1 MDVRL
6 VTDAGVEHHPVEAL
20 DDLLRRDD
28 GFVWVDVPTCDEA
41 AMRVLS
47 DVFKL
52 HPRAVRDCLE
62 RNRVPKMHAYAE
74 HVFIVLHTPEQ
85 GQGGHV
91 HYIELDQFAGPRYL
105 VTVHGPVNPA
115 VDPAVALKETQAVLE
130 RLESRRLRPSSALE
144 LSHAIVSALARR
156 QEEFV
161 EVLTGDVWSLE
172 QRVTGGHLGNPEQ
185 FLEELFRVR
194 HGLLVVRTMGALSRE
209 VYGRMAAVTRAISP
223 EAQPLVQDI
232 ADQFDQVR
240 AVADGQREYLQGV
253 IEFYQTR
260 TETKMTVA
268 AERLAVVAVVTLPIT
283 ALSSVYGMNIIVNN
297 ETDFP
302 HLVVVLAVVVA
313 MSVLLLGWARRQ
325 GWW

>member
-1 MDVRL
+1 MDVLL
-6 VTDAGVEHHPVEAL
+6 VTGAGVDHQPVEAL
-20 DDLLRRDD
+20 EGLLRRDD
-28 GFVWVDVPTCDEA
+28 GFVWVDVPTCDDA

-62 RNRVPKMHAYAE
+62 RNRVPKMHVYAE
-74 HVFIVLHTPEQ
+74 HVFIVLHTPEV
-85 GQGGHV
+85 GRGGHV

-105 VTVHGPVNPA
+105 VTVHGPLNPA
-115 VDPAVALKETQAVLE
+115 VDPAVALNETQAVLD
-130 RLESRRLRPSSALE
+130 RLEAGRLRPSSALE
-144 LSHAIVSALARR
+144 LSHAVVSAVARR
-156 QEEFV
+156 QLEFV
-161 EVLTGDVWSLE
+161 EALTGEVWSLE
-172 QRVTGGHLGNPEQ
+172 QRVTGGHLGDPEQ

-194 HGLLVVRTMGALSRE
+194 HGLLAVRTMAALSRE
-209 VYGRMAAVTRAISP
+209 VYGRMAVVTRAAAP
-223 EAQPLVQDI
+223 EVQPLVQDI

-240 AVADGQREYLQGV
+240 AVADGQRDYLQGV

-297 ETDFP
+297 ETDFR
-302 HLVVVLAVVVA
+302 HLALVLGVVVA
-313 MSVLLLGWARRQ
+313 MSVLLLAWARRQ

>member
-1 MDVRL
+1 
-6 VTDAGVEHHPVEAL
+6 
-20 DDLLRRDD
+20 
-28 GFVWVDVPTCDEA
+28 
-41 AMRVLS
+41 
-47 DVFKL
+47 
-52 HPRAVRDCLE
+52 
-62 RNRVPKMHAYAE
+62 
-74 HVFIVLHTPEQ
+74 
-85 GQGGHV
+85 
-91 HYIELDQFAGPRYL
+91 
-105 VTVHGPVNPA
+105 
-115 VDPAVALKETQAVLE
+115 
-130 RLESRRLRPSSALE
+130 
-144 LSHAIVSALARR
+144 
-156 QEEFV
+156 
-161 EVLTGDVWSLE
+161 
-172 QRVTGGHLGNPEQ
+172 
-185 FLEELFRVR
+185 
-194 HGLLVVRTMGALSRE
+194 MGALSRE